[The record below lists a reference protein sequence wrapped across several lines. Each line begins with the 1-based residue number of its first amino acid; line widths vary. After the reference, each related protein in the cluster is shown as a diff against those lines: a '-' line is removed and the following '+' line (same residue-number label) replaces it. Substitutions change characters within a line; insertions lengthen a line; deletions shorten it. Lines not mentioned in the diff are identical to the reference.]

1 MLENHIALNAAFL
14 GLDVDKDYLQAEV
27 LWLMAAKEKW
37 LAGDLDG
44 ARIIM
49 KEAFDA
55 NDDKESLWLAA
66 AKLEFENRYKI
77 SPSPFHPP
85 RTRNW
90 WIVPSD
96 LMPAK

>member
-1 MLENHIALNAAFL
+1 M
-14 GLDVDKDYLQAEV
+14 

-37 LAGDLDG
+37 LAGNLDG

-66 AKLEFENRYKI
+66 AKLEFENRY
-77 SPSPFHPP
+77 
-85 RTRNW
+85 RMQCN
-90 WIVPSD
+90 
-96 LMPAK
+96 

>member
-1 MLENHIALNAAFL
+1 M
-14 GLDVDKDYLQAEV
+14 QAEV

-37 LAGDLDG
+37 LAGDLNG

-66 AKLEFENRYKI
+66 AKLEFENRCNT
-77 SPSPFHPP
+77 SLPADSLSTSLCP
-85 RTRNW
+85 REPGHRL
-90 WIVPSD
+90 S
-96 LMPAK
+96 MAF